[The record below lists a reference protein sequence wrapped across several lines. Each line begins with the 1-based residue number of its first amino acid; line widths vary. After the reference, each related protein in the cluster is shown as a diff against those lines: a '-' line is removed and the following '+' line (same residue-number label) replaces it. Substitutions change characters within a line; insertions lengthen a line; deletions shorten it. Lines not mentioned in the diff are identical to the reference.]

1 MRLAM
6 QLARPQKLDLPPL
19 DDPNGVQLAI
29 MQATQ
34 GLVDGTLDHKQ
45 AGLLARYLQI
55 AASNAGRVNF
65 EREYEGQEYEDD
77 ED

>member
-1 MRLAM
+1 MHLAM

-34 GLVDGTLDHKQ
+34 GLVDGTLEQ
-45 AGLLARYLQI
+45 TQGRLLARFLQL
-55 AASNAGRVNF
+55 AASNVGRVNF
-65 EREYEGQEYEDD
+65 ESKYEGQEYED
-77 ED
+77 EEE